1 MSNGHET
8 DERQAFDGSLAGLSL
23 DDAIKAISRHVP
35 GLETENQ
42 TDWILELA
50 DIVDRNGL
58 PVQVLRRCSNSLSW
72 RARRLGMPLPDDTL
86 RLPDGLSSTRTS
98 RLALAY
104 GRATRLQLDFKF
116 DQLLSWTRS
125 VRSEFPTD
133 AMVRALAAFAA
144 LGNGAPQAASLLA
157 AAVAADGYDKSCR
170 FLCLQGLWMASDLPQ
185 ADRLAVELA
194 DEIIG
199 LGEDEAGVHYWR
211 AGALRRLGRLDEALQ
226 SVDVAIDLLGPGSN
240 SVHQD
245 YVRERE
251 LIGAT
256 KALDERIDEIVARAL
271 TDLRAAVAGELHAA
285 QQEIE
290 EQHSQA
296 RRIVSESLVGIIEV
310 LAIFVTLAGFLVGSG
325 AVLAQAD
332 GFWQNLA
339 GIALILAGCIT
350 LFVLLRVIVHPRP
363 GTPRTESALARL
375 WTRARRR

>member
-1 MSNGHET
+1 MPNTHEP
-8 DERQAFDGSLAGLSL
+8 DARQAFDDTLVGLSP

-35 GLETENQ
+35 RHETENQ
-42 TDWILELA
+42 IDWILELA

-58 PVQVLRRCSNSLSW
+58 SVHVLRRCSHSLSW

-86 RLPDGLSSTRTS
+86 RVPDGSSSTRTS

-104 GRATRLQLDFKF
+104 GRGTRLQFDFKF
-116 DQLLSWTRS
+116 NQLLSWTRS
-125 VRSEFPTD
+125 VRSEFSTD
-133 AMVRALAAFAA
+133 AMLRALAAFAA
-144 LGNGAPQAASLLA
+144 LGSGTPQAASLLA
-157 AAVAADGYDKSCR
+157 AAISADGYDKSCR
-170 FLCLQGLWMASDLPQ
+170 FLCLQGLWMASDLPE

-199 LGEDEAGVHYWR
+199 LGEDEPGVHYWR

-226 SVDVAIDLLGPGSN
+226 SVDVAIDLLRPGSN

-251 LIGAT
+251 LINAT
-256 KALDERIDEIVARAL
+256 KALDERIDELVARAL
-271 TDLRAAVAGELHAA
+271 TDLKAAVADELHAA
-285 QQEIE
+285 RQEIE
-290 EQHSQA
+290 QQHSQA

-339 GIALILAGCIT
+339 AIALILAGCIA
-350 LFVLLRVIVHPRP
+350 LFVLLRVIVHLQP
-363 GTPRTESALARL
+363 GTPRTEGVLARL
-375 WTRARRR
+375 WTRPRRQ